1 MASRNRRRRTGALG
15 LVITVVGAIL
25 VIALIALGYIMLIK
39 SKYAHYPV
47 LYQGEIIAAADANL
61 VPAPYVAAIIMA
73 EFSYNPEAVSSV
85 GAMGLM
91 QIMPETGQWIAG
103 KLGETYDQSAMFDPV
118 TSIRY
123 GTWYLGFLLERYD
136 GDITCAT
143 AAYHAG
149 QGTVDG
155 WLADPAYSLD
165 GKTLTGI
172 GYDSTAKY
180 VKRVLKLYDYYQK
193 AYATYLN

>member
-1 MASRNRRRRTGALG
+1 MTTRKRRRKTGAAG
-15 LVITVVGAIL
+15 VVMTLIMALI
-25 VIALIALGYIMLIK
+25 VIALIAFGYIMLNRSQWAK
-39 SKYAHYPV
+39 YPV
-47 LYQGEIIAAADANL
+47 LYANEITLAADENAI
-61 VPAPYVAAIIMA
+61 PAPYVAAIIMA
-73 EFSYNPEAVSSV
+73 ESSYDSEAVSPV

-91 QIMPETGQWIAG
+91 QIMPETGAWIAG
-103 KLGETYDQSAMFDPV
+103 KLGETYDQTTMFDAV

-123 GTWYLGFLLERYD
+123 GTWYLGFLMKRYD
-136 GDITCAT
+136 GDMVCAT

-165 GKTLTGI
+165 GKTLYGI

-180 VKRVLKLYDYYQK
+180 VKRVLNLYDYYQK
-193 AYATYLN
+193 AYATSTH